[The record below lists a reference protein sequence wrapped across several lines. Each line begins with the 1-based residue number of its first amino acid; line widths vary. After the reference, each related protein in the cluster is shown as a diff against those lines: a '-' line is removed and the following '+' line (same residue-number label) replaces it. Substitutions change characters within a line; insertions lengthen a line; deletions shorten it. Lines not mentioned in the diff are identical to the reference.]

1 MFSNEFNDD
10 YLNELLDKWSEEQK
24 TIFLFGGFNLL
35 NYDIHP
41 LNNEFLH
48 SRSSH
53 DFLSHILQPI
63 RVTNNFKTLVDN
75 VFSKMALPII
85 ISGNL
90 TASML
95 HHLPRFLVTY
105 NIFFNCSYPKS
116 NKNER
121 DKVLLSIVFRSTGII
136 FCLHQTSALLY
147 QIKHFLKSFNLYL
160 TPPTK
165 RTSKVKFKDK
175 ILVYENLYLLE
186 TDSCKSLLDWKK
198 PSV

>member
-10 YLNELLDKWSEEQK
+10 YLNELLDKLSEEQK
-24 TIFLFGGFNLL
+24 TTTTIQL

-48 SRSSH
+48 SLSSH

-63 RVTNNFKTLVDN
+63 RVTNNFKTLIDN

-121 DKVLLSIVFRSTGII
+121 NKVLLSIVFRSTGII

-147 QIKHFLKSFNLYL
+147 QIKHSLKSFNLYL

-165 RTSKVKFKDK
+165 RISKVKFKDK
-175 ILVYENLYLLE
+175 ILVYKNLYLLE
-186 TDSCKSLLDWKK
+186 TDSCKSLLD
-198 PSV
+198 